1 MTKANNDTYSKSHK
15 VVGRKS
21 FSKDANKN
29 NSFCNGSSSNSFP
42 NNVNNF
48 IKQTYI
54 MISSSD
60 PNIVSWTDDGKRI
73 AIKDQERLSNEV
85 LSRYFK
91 SSKFETFARN
101 LNYYG
106 FKKIPVSTIRRVNSK
121 SLSPLSNQNQGSD
134 SINPVYGSTSSSS
147 SSFSSEKESMI
158 VYENQ
163 FFKLGRL
170 DLINKV
176 KRQNGGSSSSSDD
189 NQATVN
195 LECEIQE
202 LKRQIATLHESI
214 RSTEE
219 NFEKRIQQLYKVG
232 NNACNEILYPK
243 PTAPGIPSYN
253 RGNSIDTFDLENVKD
268 LDDLEIDDYNFF
280 A

>member
-15 VVGRKS
+15 AVGRKT
-21 FSKDANKN
+21 FSKDAN
-29 NSFCNGSSSNSFP
+29 NSFCNGSSSDSFP
-42 NNVNNF
+42 RNVNNF

-60 PNIVSWTDDGKRI
+60 SNIISWTDDGKRI

-106 FKKIPVSTIRRVNSK
+106 FKKIPVSTIRRVNNNA
-121 SLSPLSNQNQGSD
+121 LSPLSNQNQGSD
-134 SINPVYGSTSSSS
+134 SITSVYGSTSSSS
-147 SSFSSEKESMI
+147 SSSSEKESMI

-189 NQATVN
+189 NQAMVN
-195 LECEIQE
+195 LQCEIQE
-202 LKRQIATLHESI
+202 LKGQIATLHESI
-214 RSTEE
+214 RSTNE

-243 PTAPGIPSYN
+243 PTAAGTPSYS
-253 RGNSIDTFDLENVKD
+253 RLNSIDTFDPENVENVED
-268 LDDLEIDDYNFF
+268 LDDLEINDDIFF